1 MTRQRGAPPLG
12 DLETAVMNIAWQHA
26 SVTAREVCDRMT
38 GRRERAYTT
47 VMTTLDRLHRK
58 GLLLRRK
65 DGPAWR
71 YAAACTKSEYQRALA
86 DDLAAKI
93 LADHG
98 DAALSAFVD
107 AAEKVDQVL
116 LEKLAKLVE
125 ARRRAKR

>member
-1 MTRQRGAPPLG
+1 MRHRGAPQLG
-12 DLETAVMNIAWQHA
+12 DLETAVMDIAWQHA

-58 GLLLRRK
+58 GLLRRRK

-71 YAAACTKSEYQRALA
+71 YEASCTKPEYQRALA
-86 DDLAAKI
+86 DALAAKI
-93 LADHG
+93 LSEHG

-107 AAEKVDQVL
+107 AAEKVDRVL
-116 LEKLAKLVE
+116 LEKLAKLIQ
-125 ARRRAKR
+125 ARRKERR